1 MNTMQLEINGKEY
14 TFKASIKFMRALN
27 EKVKTKSGDREVELG
42 MTYALGGIIGGEIE
56 DLIDVLYAMNIGFS
70 PRIKKEELETY
81 IEDCDDIDSLFKKVS
96 DFLSKA
102 NVSKKKYEQIQ
113 KAMKQTSQVKA

>member
-27 EKVKTKSGDREVELG
+27 EKVKTKSGDREVALG

-70 PRIKKEELETY
+70 PRIKKEELEAY
-81 IEDCDDIDSLFKKVS
+81 IEDCDDIDGLFKKVS

-113 KAMKQTSQVKA
+113 KAMKQTNQVKA

>member
-56 DLIDVLYAMNIGFS
+56 DLIDVLYAINI
-70 PRIKKEELETY
+70 
-81 IEDCDDIDSLFKKVS
+81 
-96 DFLSKA
+96 
-102 NVSKKKYEQIQ
+102 
-113 KAMKQTSQVKA
+113 

>member
-1 MNTMQLEINGKEY
+1 MNTMQFEINGKEY
-14 TFKASIKFMRALN
+14 EFKASIKFMRALN

-70 PRIKKEELETY
+70 PRIKKEELEAY
-81 IEDCDDIDSLFKKVS
+81 IEDCDDIDGLFGQ
-96 DFLSKA
+96 L
-102 NVSKKKYEQIQ
+102 Q

>member
-1 MNTMQLEINGKEY
+1 MNTMQIEINGKEY
-14 TFKASIKFMRALN
+14 EFKASIKFMRALN

-70 PRIKKEELETY
+70 PRIKKEELEAY
-81 IEDCDDIDSLFKKVS
+81 IEDCEDIDGLFDEVT

-102 NVSKKKYEQIQ
+102 NVSKAK
-113 KAMKQTSQVKA
+113 MKQLMDAIKKNQKGTK